1 MKKRLTSA
9 TIVLAALL
17 AIVCFAVMKE
27 QSKKSSSYAAVLGR
41 IGLEIGDQF
50 ESNSIQVIQ
59 RKQFFKEVVANKEIR
74 ESAGISYEEFLSKME
89 KLDEKYDSEIF
100 AENAEILFGA
110 TQKNGFTEYLIPT
123 IFVIETFG
131 GKRLK
136 GEYNYWNAIER
147 KEEHFEFRNF
157 DSPEES
163 IEALSDT
170 LSKYYYNGTT
180 IEDFVNVW
188 SPDYVEYGIS
198 IYVTMEMIENL

>member
-1 MKKRLTSA
+1 MKKRITSA

-27 QSKKSSSYAAVLGR
+27 QSKKSGSYVAVLGR

-74 ESAGISYEEFLSKME
+74 KSAGISYEEFLSKME

-100 AENAEILFGA
+100 AENAEILFEA

-123 IFVIETFG
+123 LFVIETSG

-136 GEYNYWNAIER
+136 GEYNYWNGTER
-147 KEEHFEFRNF
+147 GEEHFQFRNF
-157 DSPEES
+157 DSSVES
-163 IEALSDT
+163 IEALSYT

-180 IEDFVNVW
+180 IGDFVEVW
-188 SPDYVEYGIS
+188 SPGYAEYGIS